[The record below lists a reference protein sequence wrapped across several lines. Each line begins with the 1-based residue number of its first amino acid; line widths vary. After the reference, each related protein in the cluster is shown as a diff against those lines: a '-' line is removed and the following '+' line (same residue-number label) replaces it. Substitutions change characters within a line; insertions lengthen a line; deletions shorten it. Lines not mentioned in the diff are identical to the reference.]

1 MLHHS
6 VIYTDG
12 IATYPASVTDT
23 LEQLQDGGVAWLD
36 FVTPTLPELDQ
47 VKAAFDLHDLTI
59 RDMLQGRQR
68 PKIEAYGATRFV
80 VLRPALILDNRLHT
94 MEFYLLV
101 GPNFIITA
109 RLEGFPDLDPAA
121 HWLSDHSHL
130 TTSPAHIQQ
139 VILEVI
145 CHSYRPVLIFLRD
158 AIDDVEEDIIL
169 GDEAAPHRVYE
180 LLRDIMKLQRSAH
193 PFPDIINDLREGLSG
208 ELDTHLRSLEDRALR
223 LSGQVDGFRDAL
235 TAGLQLHAALLGERQ
250 NDQMARMSEA
260 AYNQGEQA
268 KKVSAWA
275 AILFTPTVIAGI
287 YGMNFRHMPGLT
299 EWYGFAASLL
309 AMLVSSVTLYIVF
322 KRQHW
327 L

>member
-1 MLHHS
+1 VLNYS
-6 VIYTDG
+6 VIYVDG

-23 LEQLQDGGVAWLD
+23 LKQVQEGGVAWLD
-36 FVTPTLPELDQ
+36 FINPTSRELDQ
-47 VKAAFDLHDLTI
+47 VKAAFELHELVV
-59 RDMLQGRQR
+59 RDVQQARQR
-68 PKIEAYGATRFV
+68 PKLEAYGPTQFI
-80 VLRPALILDNRLHT
+80 VLRPARILDNRLHT
-94 MEFYLLV
+94 VEFYLLV
-101 GPNFIITA
+101 GPNFLITA
-109 RLEGFPDLDPAA
+109 RHENFPDLEPAA
-121 HWLSDHSHL
+121 RRLSDHPHL
-130 TTSPAHIQQ
+130 TTSPQHLQQ
-139 VILEVI
+139 VILDTI
-145 CHSYRPVLIFLRD
+145 CHSYRSVLIFLRD

-180 LLRDIMKLQRSAH
+180 LLRDVMKLQRSAH
-193 PFPDIINDLREGLSG
+193 PFPYILSDLREGLTG

-235 TAGLQLHAALLGERQ
+235 AAGLQLHAALLGERQ
-250 NDQMARMSEA
+250 NEEMARMSKA

-287 YGMNFRHMPGLT
+287 YGMNFRYMPGLT

>member
-1 MLHHS
+1 MLNHN
-6 VIYTDG
+6 VIYIDG
-12 IATYPASVTDT
+12 VATPSASMTDT
-23 LEQLQDGGVAWLD
+23 LNRVQDVGVAWLD
-36 FVTPTLPELDQ
+36 FVNPTPQELAQ
-47 VKAAFDLHDLTI
+47 VKAAFQLHELAIQDI
-59 RDMLQGRQR
+59 LQGRQR
-68 PKIEAYGATRFV
+68 PKIEAYGATQFI
-80 VLRPALILDNRLHT
+80 VLRPARVLDNRLHT
-94 MEFYLLV
+94 VEFYLFI

-109 RLEGFPDLDPAA
+109 RHENFPALEPAA
-121 HWLSDHSHL
+121 HRLIENPHL
-130 TTSPAHIQQ
+130 ATSPQHIQQ
-139 VILEVI
+139 VILDRI
-145 CHSYRPVLIFLRD
+145 CHSYRPAMLYLRD

-169 GDEAAPHRVYE
+169 GEETAPHRVYE
-180 LLRDIMKLQRSAH
+180 LLRDVMKLQRSAH
-193 PFPDIINDLREGLSG
+193 PFPDIVNDLRKDLTG

-223 LSGQVDGFRDAL
+223 LSGHVDSFRDAL

-250 NDQMARMSEA
+250 NEEMARMTEA

-299 EWYGFAASLL
+299 ESYGFTVSLL